1 MLETLFGQEMQQDFI
16 NIILPAL
23 GATFRMLL
31 FSALLSCIF
40 GFALA
45 IVLVVTDSNGLHP
58 HPLIYKVLD
67 FIVNTVRSFPFIILM
82 VAIIPFTRLLVGTS
96 IGEHAAIVPITVGAI
111 PFVARVIENSLR
123 EVDPQLIEAA
133 KSFGASDRQII
144 FSVMVGEA
152 LPSMISG
159 IILAIISI
167 LGATAMAGTVGAG
180 GLGAVALLY
189 GYQAFNDGIMIVTVI
204 ILVIMVQVIQN
215 IGNYVYK
222 KLR

>member
-1 MLETLFGQEMQQDFI
+1 M
-16 NIILPAL
+16 
-23 GATFRMLL
+23 
-31 FSALLSCIF
+31 
-40 GFALA
+40 
-45 IVLVVTDSNGLHP
+45 
-58 HPLIYKVLD
+58 
-67 FIVNTVRSFPFIILM
+67 
-82 VAIIPFTRLLVGTS
+82 
-96 IGEHAAIVPITVGAI
+96 PITVGAI